1 MAENVYVTLGAHGQG
16 KFEDRRS
23 VFIGSAAHVSNEGEA
38 REYVA
43 SVKKKYSDARHN
55 AWAYLMTEGGI
66 ARYTDDGEP
75 QGTAGLPILNVIKG
89 SGAFDCAV
97 VVTRY
102 FGGILLGTG
111 GLVHAYG
118 EAAKLAVA
126 DAGVVTYREYA
137 ELSFTVSYSDY
148 QRLSA
153 ELSRAG
159 AITDSVDYGEAVT
172 VRAAV
177 LSGAADAFAAR
188 ASEVTSGRAKIERLG
203 ARFDA

>member
-1 MAENVYVTLGAHGQG
+1 MAENVYVTLGARGQG

-177 LSGAADAFAAR
+177 LSEAADAFAAR

>member
-1 MAENVYVTLGAHGQG
+1 MYRTLGKSGRG
-16 KFEDRRS
+16 EFEDRRS
-23 VFIGSAAHVSNEGEA
+23 IFIGDAAHVADEAEA
-38 REYVA
+38 REFVA
-43 SVKKKYSDARHN
+43 SVKKRYSDARHH

-75 QGTAGLPILNVIKG
+75 QGTAGLPILNVVKG

-111 GLVHAYG
+111 GLVHAYT

-137 ELSFTVSYSDY
+137 VLEFAVSYSDY

-153 ELSRAG
+153 ELARAG
-159 AITDSVDYGEAVT
+159 AITDSADFGADVT

-177 LSGAADAFAAR
+177 LAGRADDFSAR
-188 ASEVTSGRAKIERLG
+188 VSEITSGRGKISRIG
-203 ARFDA
+203 VRFDV